1 MSPWSSLPGSRVLII
16 GSGDPRHLL
25 RTLAPPP
32 YDGDGE
38 DLEEDCTLAPP
49 AVNENREGV
58 TEEMVESKGSSDEHD
73 SVEMIEPQEENRTQS
88 DEKDELK
95 AQKNSTKV
103 EKRQRREILLLEQNM
118 ETYCR
123 QLLLHRIVTHPD
135 LEVSEKT
142 DIFIDLFANIR
153 IKPETGRIARS
164 EASQLAKEVAERKR
178 PLSWCWS
185 LELLRQREIDEM
197 ERVFARC
204 VIYYYCC
211 CNDGIISINAGLV
224 LVTNVIVKGANF
236 VVLASVAFSNFAI
249 VNI

>member
-1 MSPWSSLPGSRVLII
+1 MIMDMLKMKGILKKPSRWGVSPWSCLYGSRVLII

-32 YDGDGE
+32 YYGDEG

-49 AVNENREGV
+49 AANENREGV
-58 TEEMVESKGSSDEHD
+58 AEEMVECEERRSEHD
-73 SVEMIEPQEENRTQS
+73 SVEMSESQEENRTQCGIP

-95 AQKNSTKV
+95 TQKNSIKV

-135 LEVSEKT
+135 LDVSEKT

-178 PLSWCWS
+178 LLSGCWS

-204 VIYYYCC
+204 VIYYY
-211 CNDGIISINAGLV
+211 
-224 LVTNVIVKGANF
+224 
-236 VVLASVAFSNFAI
+236 
-249 VNI
+249 

>member
-1 MSPWSSLPGSRVLII
+1 MLII

-32 YDGDGE
+32 HDGDEG
-38 DLEEDCTLAPP
+38 DLEEVCTLAPP
-49 AVNENREGV
+49 VVKENREGV
-58 TEEMVESKGSSDEHD
+58 AEEMAESGKSSGEHD
-73 SVEMIEPQEENRTQS
+73 SVEMSKSQEENRTQS

-135 LEVSEKT
+135 LDVSEKT

-164 EASQLAKEVAERKR
+164 EASQLAKEVAERKGL
-178 PLSWCWS
+178 LSGCWS

-197 ERVFARC
+197 ERVFTRC
-204 VIYYYCC
+204 VIHYYYCC
-211 CNDGIISINAGLV
+211 IDGIISINAGLV

>member
-1 MSPWSSLPGSRVLII
+1 MLII

-25 RTLAPPP
+25 RTLASPPH
-32 YDGDGE
+32 DGDEG
-38 DLEEDCTLAPP
+38 DLGEDCTLAPA
-49 AVNENREGV
+49 AVKENWEGV
-58 TEEMVESKGSSDEHD
+58 TEEIVESEESSGEHD
-73 SVEMIEPQEENRTQS
+73 SVEMIESKEENKTQCGIP

-135 LEVSEKT
+135 LDVSEKT

-164 EASQLAKEVAERKR
+164 EASLLAKEVAERKGL
-178 PLSWCWS
+178 LSGCWS

-197 ERVFARC
+197 ERVFARW
-204 VIYYYCC
+204 VIYHYYC

>member
-1 MSPWSSLPGSRVLII
+1 MKHTPSRWGVSPWSSLSGSRVLII

-38 DLEEDCTLAPP
+38 DLGEDCTLAPA
-49 AVNENREGV
+49 AVKENKEGV
-58 TEEMVESKGSSDEHD
+58 AEEIVESEESSGEHD
-73 SVEMIEPQEENRTQS
+73 SVEMIESQEENRTQCGIP

-123 QLLLHRIVTHPD
+123 QLLLHRIVSHPD
-135 LEVSEKT
+135 LDVSEKT
-142 DIFIDLFANIR
+142 EIFIDLFANIR
-153 IKPETGRIARS
+153 IKPETGRVARS
-164 EASQLAKEVAERKR
+164 EASQLAKEVAERKGL
-178 PLSWCWS
+178 LSGCWS

-204 VIYYYCC
+204 VI
-211 CNDGIISINAGLV
+211 IIIFA
-224 LVTNVIVKGANF
+224 TFIVC
-236 VVLASVAFSNFAI
+236 I
-249 VNI
+249 

>member
-1 MSPWSSLPGSRVLII
+1 MLII
-16 GSGDPRHLL
+16 GAGDPRHLL

-38 DLEEDCTLAPP
+38 DLGEDCTLAPP
-49 AVNENREGV
+49 VVKENREGV
-58 TEEMVESKGSSDEHD
+58 AEEMVESEESSGEHD
-73 SVEMIEPQEENRTQS
+73 SVEMSKSSEENKTQCGIS

-95 AQKNSTKV
+95 TQKNSTKV

-135 LEVSEKT
+135 LDVSEKT

-164 EASQLAKEVAERKR
+164 EAGQLAKEVAERKGL
-178 PLSWCWS
+178 LSGCWS

-197 ERVFARC
+197 ERVFARW
-204 VIYYYCC
+204 VIYYYYC

-224 LVTNVIVKGANF
+224 LVIDVIVKGANF

>member
-32 YDGDGE
+32 YHGYEE

-49 AVNENREGV
+49 AVKENREGV
-58 TEEMVESKGSSDEHD
+58 AEEMVESEESSGEHD
-73 SVEMIEPQEENRTQS
+73 SMEMVESQEENRTQS

-135 LEVSEKT
+135 LDVSEKT

-153 IKPETGRIARS
+153 IQPETGRIARS
-164 EASQLAKEVAERKR
+164 EASQLAKEVAERKGL
-178 PLSWCWS
+178 LSECWS

-204 VIYYYCC
+204 VIYYYYCC
-211 CNDGIISINAGLV
+211 KDCP
-224 LVTNVIVKGANF
+224 
-236 VVLASVAFSNFAI
+236 
-249 VNI
+249 

>member
-1 MSPWSSLPGSRVLII
+1 MLII

-32 YDGDGE
+32 YDGDEGY
-38 DLEEDCTLAPP
+38 LGEDCTLVPP
-49 AVNENREGV
+49 AVKENREGIA
-58 TEEMVESKGSSDEHD
+58 EEMVESEESSGEHD
-73 SVEMIEPQEENRTQS
+73 SVEVSESQEENRTQCGIP

-95 AQKNSTKV
+95 AQKNSIKV

-123 QLLLHRIVTHPD
+123 QLLLHSIVTQPD
-135 LEVSEKT
+135 LDLSEKT
-142 DIFIDLFANIR
+142 DIFLDLFANIR

-164 EASQLAKEVAERKR
+164 EASQLAKEVAERKGL
-178 PLSWCWS
+178 LSGCWS

-204 VIYYYCC
+204 VI
-211 CNDGIISINAGLV
+211 II
-224 LVTNVIVKGANF
+224 
-236 VVLASVAFSNFAI
+236 FATFI
-249 VNI
+249 LCI